1 MKNIFDLF
9 GDKKSGDDAR
19 EAQAKL
25 ESQSRA
31 AGIQNVSQQSAPVFE
46 EYERKLQAQGLAA
59 RLIRV
64 GPTGLKLKIQMKWT
78 FGVVALE
85 EDRFVVYV
93 ESDPAHSNGYARDEY
108 TNDAG
113 SPSAEAWTGTAEL
126 RGFLKRAL
134 AILLARYDKGTISS
148 GTTGP

>member
-9 GDKKSGDDAR
+9 GEKKSSDDAR

-31 AGIQNVSQQSAPVFE
+31 AGIDEVVRQSVPVFE
-46 EYERKLQAQGLAA
+46 ECEKKLQAQGLAA

-64 GPTGLKLKIQMKWT
+64 GPKGLKLKIQMKWT

-93 ESDPAHSNGYARDEY
+93 ESDPAHSNGYARDDCTTDPAPPSGE
-108 TNDAG
+108 TWAG
-113 SPSAEAWTGTAEL
+113 PAEL
-126 RGFLKRAL
+126 RGFLERAL